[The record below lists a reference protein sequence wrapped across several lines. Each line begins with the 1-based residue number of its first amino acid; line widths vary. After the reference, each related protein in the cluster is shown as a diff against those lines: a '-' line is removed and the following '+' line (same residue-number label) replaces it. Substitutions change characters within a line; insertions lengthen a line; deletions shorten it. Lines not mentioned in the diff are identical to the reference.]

1 MQECTMKFGSWTY
14 NSLQMNLSKH
24 DPEPDLSELIP
35 NEQWDL
41 KYAETR
47 RHSVS
52 YICCP
57 EEYLDV
63 TFYFGLKRKP
73 LYYIYNLLMPCMLLS
88 ALSLLGFFM
97 PYDVGVVKVSLSI
110 TLILSLTVFLLLV
123 AEMMPRTSEDVPLIG
138 NIHKSYVTF
147 TSGVFRFFFF
157 FIMHFTQVDY
167 GLLLVQSH
175 PAIRTSFSPAMAPTS
190 MRSNDLRL
198 SKRAWLVCIGRKM
211 CVPYRVNFRGV
222 CVQLL

>member
-14 NSLQMNLSKH
+14 TSFQMNLSKFAN
-24 DPEPDLSELIP
+24 DPDLSELVP

-41 KYAETR
+41 KYATTR
-47 RHSVS
+47 RHSQK
-52 YICCP
+52 YTCCP

-138 NIHKSYVTF
+138 KLYFIRGGGGWG
-147 TSGVFRFFFF
+147 GVLLFVFFF
-157 FIMHFTQVDY
+157 
-167 GLLLVQSH
+167 
-175 PAIRTSFSPAMAPTS
+175 
-190 MRSNDLRL
+190 
-198 SKRAWLVCIGRKM
+198 
-211 CVPYRVNFRGV
+211 
-222 CVQLL
+222 